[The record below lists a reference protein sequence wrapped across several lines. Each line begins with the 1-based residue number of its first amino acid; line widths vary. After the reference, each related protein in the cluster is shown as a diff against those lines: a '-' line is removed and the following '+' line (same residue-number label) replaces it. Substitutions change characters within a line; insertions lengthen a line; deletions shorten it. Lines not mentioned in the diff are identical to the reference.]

1 MTTPPVDFYDFL
13 ASAEKAHQEHGYD
26 WPFILDDHFNA
37 GYVFKTPRF
46 FMLAS
51 ADRARPDAWF
61 VWWAEMHPSLRTQG
75 PEFVSLLLACAPEY
89 RPFIGFA
96 RQAKGRPVIK
106 YYSTDRLMRFRRAR
120 VSNGY

>member
-51 ADRARPDAWF
+51 EDRRRADAWF
-61 VWWAEMHPSLRTQG
+61 VWWAETHPSIRFTTT
-75 PEFVSLLLACAPEY
+75 FVSLFLACAPEY
-89 RPFIGFA
+89 RPFVGFA
-96 RQAKGRPVIK
+96 RQRKGRVEVK
-106 YYSTDRLMRFRRAR
+106 YYSTDRLMKFRRA
-120 VSNGY
+120 